1 MCWLEILVIV
11 SVSSQKGFLGE
22 ERRGF
27 KSSFPIVSAAFLTQ
41 HSDIFDENVYTK
53 PLGFPEFV

>member
-1 MCWLEILVIV
+1 MV

-22 ERRGF
+22 ERRWF
-27 KSSFPIVSAAFLTQ
+27 KPSFPIVSAAFLTQ